1 MLPRK
6 VINLH
11 HENRL
16 KNEGNITNALKKIDT
31 NKNLDF
37 LLQRRFSYIEKNIK
51 GLVDILEL
59 GCGAGH
65 SKKYCHK

>member
-6 VINLH
+6 VINFH

-16 KNEGNITNALKKIDT
+16 KNEGNILSALKKIYK

-37 LLQRRFSYIEKNIK
+37 LLKRRFSYIEKNIK
-51 GLVDILEL
+51 GCDDILEL

-65 SKKYCHK
+65 SKK

>member
-16 KNEGNITNALKKIDT
+16 KNEGNIINALKKIDT

-37 LLQRRFSYIEKNIK
+37 CFKEGFL
-51 GLVDILEL
+51 IL
-59 GCGAGH
+59 
-65 SKKYCHK
+65 KKILRAWLIFWN

>member
-16 KNEGNITNALKKIDT
+16 KNEGNIINALKKID
-31 NKNLDF
+31 K
-37 LLQRRFSYIEKNIK
+37 IK
-51 GLVDILEL
+51 I
-59 GCGAGH
+59 
-65 SKKYCHK
+65 